1 MSQPPDVF
9 SSIRPKSEHEL
20 LEKVFCVNDWQT
32 EITRNYISSASMF
45 PTPRKGKRSQEV
57 KSKENIEKPFTTNPF
72 KSQGEFYSQTKS
84 ESREP
89 ERIVVRSLSRI
100 GNTDNRK
107 ITELDEEDEHLR
119 YSDTDSEES
128 EKWKSSPASDIGGD
142 SATGKETTKLGRK
155 LDGETLFSKL
165 PRWKRDLLREAPRG
179 LFSNR
184 KQVKVNI
191 AMSKTK
197 RIQELDR
204 MVVEHVYDPKEVAK
218 RECRRR
224 EYNKLQLYST
234 LLQLKDISTR
244 TKFSENPNWQ

>member
-72 KSQGEFYSQTKS
+72 KSQGEFYAQTKS

-107 ITELDEEDEHLR
+107 RNHKIRKKTRWGNIVFEITAL
-119 YSDTDSEES
+119 
-128 EKWKSSPASDIGGD
+128 EKRFAERSSQGFIF
-142 SATGKETTKLGRK
+142 K
-155 LDGETLFSKL
+155 
-165 PRWKRDLLREAPRG
+165 
-179 LFSNR
+179 
-184 KQVKVNI
+184 
-191 AMSKTK
+191 
-197 RIQELDR
+197 
-204 MVVEHVYDPKEVAK
+204 
-218 RECRRR
+218 
-224 EYNKLQLYST
+224 
-234 LLQLKDISTR
+234 
-244 TKFSENPNWQ
+244 

>member
-1 MSQPPDVF
+1 MFF

-72 KSQGEFYSQTKS
+72 KSQGEFYAQTKS
-84 ESREP
+84 ESRAT
-89 ERIVVRSLSRI
+89 ERIMVQSLSRI
-100 GNTDNRK
+100 GNTTNGK
-107 ITELDEEDEHLR
+107 ITELDEEDEHVIYL
-119 YSDTDSEES
+119 DTDSEES
-128 EKWKSSPASDIGGD
+128 EKRKSSPASDNDGD
-142 SATGKETTKLGRK
+142 SATGRETTKLGRK

-165 PRWKRDLLREAPRG
+165 PHWKRDLLREAPRG

-234 LLQLKDISTR
+234 LLQLKDTSTR
-244 TKFSENPNWQ
+244 AKFSENPNWQ